1 MDMKSLKIQIE
12 EKFGIPY
19 EEFCELDPEIITELI
34 EAKIGK
40 KLKPDDRLIIDG
52 IPIDKQHV
60 IQREE
65 YSYAKESL
73 QYFMNK
79 VLNMLKILE
88 IWFGL
93 EGSSEREIII
103 PRSVEFN
110 SETLGNSDELLHTL
124 SVFKESIEE
133 YSDIRNNGETFIQ
146 LAFDIE
152 KAFIENPNYYGLNGK
167 AVVQELCNIYE
178 LLQKDEEPMVQCW
191 GERWIYVPIRLFQLR
206 RIVGLSNE
214 DKGTR

>member
-1 MDMKSLKIQIE
+1 MTYILDVIFNERISLDDKMNIDSIDKLYRFVANE
-12 EKFGIPY
+12 NKEKPLEGVM
-19 EEFCELDPEIITELI
+19 ITE
-34 EAKIGK
+34 AKLDSLHNYIYA
-40 KLKPDDRLIIDG
+40 LQNI
-52 IPIDKQHV
+52 

-88 IWFGL
+88 IWFGP
-93 EGSSEREIII
+93 EGSSEREKII

-110 SETLGNSDELLHTL
+110 SKTLGNSDELLHTL

-133 YSDIRNNGETFIQ
+133 YSDIRNNGERFIQ
-146 LAFDIE
+146 LALDIE
-152 KAFIENPNYYGLNGK
+152 NVLIGNLNCYGNDGK

-178 LLQKDEEPMVQCW
+178 LLQKDEKEMVQYW
-191 GERWIYVPIRLFQLR
+191 GDRWIYVPIRLLQLR
-206 RIVGLSNE
+206 RIVGISNE
-214 DKGTR
+214 